1 MIQAT
6 YSVKINI
13 VFTDEETFLDVIVN
27 PILQPKEVF
36 QCDNNSL
43 VGHTMCS
50 QYQVLS
56 VQ

>member
-27 PILQPKEVF
+27 LILYPKEVF
-36 QCDNNSL
+36 QCDNNNL

-50 QYQVLS
+50 
-56 VQ
+56 